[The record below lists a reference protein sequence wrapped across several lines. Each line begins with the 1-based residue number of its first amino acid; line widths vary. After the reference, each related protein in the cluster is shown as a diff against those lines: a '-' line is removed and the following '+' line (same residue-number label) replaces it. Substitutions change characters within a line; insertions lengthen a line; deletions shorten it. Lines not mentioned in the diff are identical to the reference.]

1 VGCERK
7 QSVTELYRVR
17 FRSRSVR
24 KELDGLDDETYLR
37 IVAAIH
43 RLRENPRPPSMKKL
57 TGQEVYRIRIGDYQV
72 LYTADDKLK
81 EVRVEAVRKRDERTY
96 E

>member
-1 VGCERK
+1 M
-7 QSVTELYRVR
+7 TEVYRVR

-24 KELDGLDDETYLR
+24 KGLDGLDDDTYLR

-57 TGQEVYRIRIGDYQV
+57 NGQEVYRVRLGDYRV
-72 LYTADDKLK
+72 LYSVDDKIR
-81 EVRVEAVRKRDERTY
+81 EVRIEAVRKRDERTY
-96 E
+96 D

>member
-1 VGCERK
+1 MADV
-7 QSVTELYRVR
+7 YRVR

-57 TGQEVYRIRIGDYQV
+57 TRQEVYRIRLGDYRV
-72 LYTADDKLK
+72 LYTVDDKAK
-81 EVRVEAVRKRDERTY
+81 EVRIEAVHRRDERTY
-96 E
+96 D

>member
-1 VGCERK
+1 M
-7 QSVTELYRVR
+7 TEVYRVR

-24 KELDGLDDETYLR
+24 KELDGLDDETYLH

-57 TGQEVYRIRIGDYQV
+57 TGQEVYRIRLGDYRV
-72 LYTADDKLK
+72 LYTVDHKAK
-81 EVRVEAVRKRDERTY
+81 EIRIEAVRKRDERTY
-96 E
+96 D

>member
-1 VGCERK
+1 MAEV
-7 QSVTELYRVR
+7 YRVR

-43 RLRENPRPPSMKKL
+43 RLRENPHPPSMKKL
-57 TGQEVYRIRIGDYQV
+57 TGQEAYRIRIGDYRV
-72 LYTADDKLK
+72 LYTVDDKAK
-81 EVRVEAVRKRDERTY
+81 EVRIEAMRKRDERTY
-96 E
+96 D

>member
-1 VGCERK
+1 MAEV
-7 QSVTELYRVR
+7 YRVR
-17 FRSRSVR
+17 LRSRSVR

-57 TGQEVYRIRIGDYQV
+57 TGQEVYRIRSGDYRV
-72 LYTADDKLK
+72 LYTVDAKAK
-81 EVRVEAVRKRDERTY
+81 EVRIEAVRKRDERTY
-96 E
+96 D

>member
-1 VGCERK
+1 M
-7 QSVTELYRVR
+7 TEVYRVR

-57 TGQEVYRIRIGDYQV
+57 TGQEVYRIRLGDYRV
-72 LYTADDKLK
+72 LYSVDDKIR
-81 EVRVEAVRKRDERTY
+81 EVRIEAVRKRDERTY
-96 E
+96 D

>member
-1 VGCERK
+1 M
-7 QSVTELYRVR
+7 TEVYRVR

-43 RLRENPRPPSMKKL
+43 HLRENPRPPSMKKL
-57 TGQEVYRIRIGDYQV
+57 TGQEVYRIRLGNYRV
-72 LYTADDKLK
+72 LYTVDDKTR
-81 EVRVEAVRKRDERTY
+81 EVRIEAVRRRDERTY
-96 E
+96 D

>member
-1 VGCERK
+1 M
-7 QSVTELYRVR
+7 TEVYRVR

-43 RLRENPRPPSMKKL
+43 RLRENPRPPSKKKL
-57 TGQEVYRIRIGDYQV
+57 TGQEVYRIRLGDYRV
-72 LYTADDKLK
+72 LYSVDDKAK
-81 EVRVEAVRKRDERTY
+81 EVRIEAVRKRDERTY
-96 E
+96 D

>member
-1 VGCERK
+1 MADAYK
-7 QSVTELYRVR
+7 VR

-57 TGQEVYRIRIGDYQV
+57 TGQEVYRIRLGDYRV
-72 LYTADDKLK
+72 LYSVDDKAK
-81 EVRVEAVRKRDERTY
+81 EVRIEAVRKRDERTY
-96 E
+96 D

>member
-1 VGCERK
+1 MAEV
-7 QSVTELYRVR
+7 YRIR

-43 RLRENPRPPSMKKL
+43 YLRENPRPPSMKKL
-57 TGQEVYRIRIGDYQV
+57 TWQEVYRIRTGDYRV
-72 LYTADDKLK
+72 LCTVDDKAK
-81 EVRVEAVRKRDERTY
+81 EVRIEAVRRRNERTY
-96 E
+96 D

>member
-1 VGCERK
+1 MAEVY
-7 QSVTELYRVR
+7 TVR

-24 KELDGLDDETYLR
+24 KELDGLDDDTYLR

-57 TGQEVYRIRIGDYQV
+57 TGRETYRIRIGDYRV
-72 LYTADDKLK
+72 LYTVDDKTS
-81 EVRVEAVRKRDERTY
+81 EVRIEAVRKRDERTY
-96 E
+96 D